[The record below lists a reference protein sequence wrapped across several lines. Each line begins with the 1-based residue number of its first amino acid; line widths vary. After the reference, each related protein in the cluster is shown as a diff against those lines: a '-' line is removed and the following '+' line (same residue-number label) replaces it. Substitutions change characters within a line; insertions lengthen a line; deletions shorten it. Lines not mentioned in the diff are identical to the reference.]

1 MIQAWVAALD
11 RNDIEGAA
19 GYFAVP
25 SIAQNGLLFHLRTPD
40 QVRAFNR
47 SLPCG
52 AHVVRA
58 STTGRTTTA
67 TFRLSERPGPGVCG
81 VGTGGRAMT
90 SFVIS
95 DGKIVQWR
103 RVGPGSGT
111 PQAPSSAA

>member
-1 MIQAWVAALD
+1 MRAFREAQTPSDVSGDPGWVAALD

-67 TFRLSERPGPGVCG
+67 TFRLSESPAPAFAASAPA
-81 VGTGGRAMT
+81 GGR
-90 SFVIS
+90 
-95 DGKIVQWR
+95 
-103 RVGPGSGT
+103 
-111 PQAPSSAA
+111 